1 MKART
6 VSPSKLIAAYGLG
19 GQKLSALSLFCDR
32 ENIRLRPVA
41 EGEEDKTVG
50 ELCRPAENNA
60 VPASDEQG
68 RECLIFS
75 GFDRKS
81 LSETVDAL
89 RRADIRVTLKA
100 VLTPSNAGWTL
111 RALMD
116 ELAKEHEYMT
126 SRGGAG

>member
-6 VSPSKLIAAYGLG
+6 VSPSRLIAAYGLG
-19 GQKLSALSLFCDR
+19 EQKLSALSLFCDR
-32 ENIRLRPVA
+32 ENIKLRSVSL
-41 EGEEDKTVG
+41 GEEDKTVG
-50 ELCRPAENNA
+50 ELCRPAEVKA
-60 VPASDEQG
+60 VTAPAEQG

-100 VLTPSNAGWTL
+100 VQTPSNNGWSL

-116 ELAKEHEYMT
+116 ELVKEHEYMT
-126 SRGGAG
+126 SRGGAK